1 MAKKEKKKVCEEM
14 APWMITFSDV
24 MTLML
29 TFFVLLVSMS
39 QIDPRRKLVV
49 LGSIIGTFGWQD
61 GSHEVFTRDNTR
73 RTVEPGPI
81 DQGDLQPLQ
90 ELKWEDVDED
100 LNFRSN
106 RFVQILSIDSSLLF
120 APEATELSPAGQE
133 LLDEF
138 MPVFAQVQYPLLL
151 AGHTAEL
158 RDELGIDYVPSDD
171 AQVPDLSWRL
181 SLARTLA
188 VYRFMLDRGMR
199 PDMLRME
206 AFGKYTPY
214 YPQNTPENRARNRR
228 VDIVLDKRSTGV
240 GERLRQVSADA
251 APPPPDT
258 ITIDGFE
265 FDLRPPEGL
274 E

>member
-1 MAKKEKKKVCEEM
+1 MAKKEKKQICEEM
-14 APWMITFSDV
+14 PPWMITFSDV

-39 QIDPRRKLVV
+39 QIDSRRKLVA
-49 LGSIIGTFGWQD
+49 LGSIIGTFGFQD
-61 GSHEVFTRDNTR
+61 ASYEVFSRKDTR

-81 DQGDLQPLQ
+81 DSGDLEPLK
-90 ELKWEDVDED
+90 ELNWEEMDKD
-100 LNFRSN
+100 LDFRSN
-106 RFVQILSIDSSLLF
+106 RFVQILSINSSLLF
-120 APEATELSPAGQE
+120 PPDATALSDEGKA
-133 LLDEF
+133 LLDRF

-158 RDELGIDYVPSDD
+158 RDEFGLDYQPDD
-171 AQVPDLSWRL
+171 DDRIPDLSWKL

-188 VYRFMLDRGMR
+188 VYRHLIDRGMR
-199 PDMLRME
+199 PDMLRVE
-206 AFGKYTPY
+206 AFGKFMPF

-228 VDIVLDKRSTGV
+228 VDIVLDKRAVDS
-240 GERLRQVSADA
+240 GERLQELSPVIR
-251 APPPPDT
+251 APAQT
-258 ITIDGFE
+258 MSVDGFE